1 LSGQKRVLAIHD
13 ISCLGRC
20 SLTVALPVI
29 SAAGIETTV
38 LPTAVL
44 STHTGG
50 FTGYTFRDLTD
61 DMRPIIGHWRSLGL
75 SFDAIYTGYLGS
87 FRQLDIV
94 GEIIGEFRSRSGIVI
109 VDPVMGDNGS
119 LYSGFTADFPAGMAE
134 LCSQADVIVPNM
146 TEAALMLGLSYEE
159 GPYKVSYVEE
169 ILGRLSQLGPRQVV
183 LKGVYFSQGEFG
195 AACYDAGKKAVS
207 YFMDRKI
214 DGIFYGTGDVF
225 SSALTAA
232 AVSGLSLERAVDIAL
247 RFTVGSIGRTARAGT
262 DRRLGVNFEEGL
274 RGLIEDIR
282 ASGLDG

>member
-1 LSGQKRVLAIHD
+1 MLAH
-13 ISCLGRC
+13 CR
-20 SLTVALPVI
+20 
-29 SAAGIETTV
+29 SAGHFGCGNRTTV

-50 FTGYTFRDLTD
+50 LQGIRSGSD
-61 DMRPIIGHWRSLGL
+61 RRHASIIRHWRSLGL

-87 FRQLDIV
+87 LRQLDIV
-94 GEIIGEFRSRSGIVI
+94 CENIGEFSSRSGIVI

-207 YFMDRKI
+207 YFGPQDRRY
-214 DGIFYGTGDVF
+214 FYGTGDVF
-225 SSALTAA
+225 QAP
-232 AVSGLSLERAVDIAL
+232 
-247 RFTVGSIGRTARAGT
+247 
-262 DRRLGVNFEEGL
+262 
-274 RGLIEDIR
+274 
-282 ASGLDG
+282 

>member
-1 LSGQKRVLAIHD
+1 MFT
-13 ISCLGRC
+13 
-20 SLTVALPVI
+20 TVALPII

-38 LPTAVL
+38 PDGRAQRTRAVL
-44 STHTGG
+44 QGIRSGSDRRHASYHGTG
-50 FTGYTFRDLTD
+50 DHSAEL
-61 DMRPIIGHWRSLGL
+61 
-75 SFDAIYTGYLGS
+75 DAIYTYYLGS
-87 FRQLDIV
+87 SDSLILSAKSSENF
-94 GEIIGEFRSRSGIVI
+94 FSS
-109 VDPVMGDNGS
+109 GS
-119 LYSGFTADFPAGMAE
+119 LSRILSWGITSFLLRFTADFPAGWRAS
-134 LCSQADVIVPNM
+134 SQADVIVPNM

-169 ILGRLSQLGPRQVV
+169 ILGRLSHLGPRQVV

-232 AVSGLSLERAVDIAL
+232 ADSGLSLERAVDIAQ
-247 RFTVGSIGRTARAGT
+247 RFTVGRIGSTARAGT

-274 RGLIEDIR
+274 WD
-282 ASGLDG
+282 S